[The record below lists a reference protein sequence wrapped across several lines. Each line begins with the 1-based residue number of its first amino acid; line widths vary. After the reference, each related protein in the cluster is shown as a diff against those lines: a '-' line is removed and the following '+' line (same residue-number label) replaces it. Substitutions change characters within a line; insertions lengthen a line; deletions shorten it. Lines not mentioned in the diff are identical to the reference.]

1 MTDPLLTALL
11 DKLPEPGRAFTTAE
25 RTNWIAALEACIDI
39 VYANKRH
46 AQPTDQSQQ
55 LVSPQTAGKRQG
67 HIPAKQPCE
76 TCGVPISPQGRHAHM
91 AMHIPAKQPCET
103 CGVPISPQGRHAHMA
118 MHAKQPPQST
128 KDRRTFDPDAARLR
142 AAASI

>member
-1 MTDPLLTALL
+1 VTDPLLTALL

-39 VYANKRH
+39 VYASKRP
-46 AQPTDQSQQ
+46 AQPTNQPPQ

-67 HIPAKQPCE
+67 
-76 TCGVPISPQGRHAHM
+76 
-91 AMHIPAKQPCET
+91 HIPAKQPCET